1 MRQLALI
8 ATNRIDEL
16 KKALGKRSYYAVTQ
30 LCHNHQ
36 CINPEHIIVESKST
50 NCKRKACKGK
60 AVVVRDGVTDHPCP
74 HGSVEK
80 MRQCILPVEH
90 GQDAVANSEEPDA
103 STEQSPAP
111 GLEDKATENIDAVA
125 DKFDEI
131 TPIMAQQL
139 INKYRAITTDLGC
152 WESEKKPDMR
162 YGHTYV
168 HLRKLGVRPMLHQL
182 AVIATNRGDELKTTL
197 GVSGRTGFHVSHLCH
212 NGKL

>member
-1 MRQLALI
+1 
-8 ATNRIDEL
+8 RIDEL
-16 KKALGKRSYYAVTQ
+16 KKALVKRSYYAVTQ

-36 CINPEHIIVESKST
+36 CINQEHIIVESKST
-50 NCKRKACKGK
+50 NCKRKACRGK

-111 GLEDKATENIDAVA
+111 DLEDEATENIDAAA
-125 DKFDEI
+125 DK
-131 TPIMAQQL
+131 
-139 INKYRAITTDLGC
+139 
-152 WESEKKPDMR
+152 
-162 YGHTYV
+162 YGHTYI

-182 AVIATNRGDELKTTL
+182 AVIATNRGDKLK
-197 GVSGRTGFHVSHLCH
+197 
-212 NGKL
+212 

>member
-1 MRQLALI
+1 MRQF
-8 ATNRIDEL
+8 
-16 KKALGKRSYYAVTQ
+16 
-30 LCHNHQ
+30 
-36 CINPEHIIVESKST
+36 
-50 NCKRKACKGK
+50 
-60 AVVVRDGVTDHPCP
+60 
-74 HGSVEK
+74 
-80 MRQCILPVEH
+80 ILPVEH

-111 GLEDKATENIDAVA
+111 DLEDEATENIDAAA

-168 HLRKLGVRPMLHQL
+168 QLRKLGVLPMLHQL
-182 AVIATNRGDELKTTL
+182 AVIATNRGDKLKTTL
-197 GVSGRTGFHVSHLCH
+197 GVSGRTGLHVSHLCH
-212 NGKL
+212 NGKCFNPEHIIVESMTNNLRRKCCNGRKVITYGDFTYHPCQHGEVEKMRKCILPALRLEAGHHENVSE